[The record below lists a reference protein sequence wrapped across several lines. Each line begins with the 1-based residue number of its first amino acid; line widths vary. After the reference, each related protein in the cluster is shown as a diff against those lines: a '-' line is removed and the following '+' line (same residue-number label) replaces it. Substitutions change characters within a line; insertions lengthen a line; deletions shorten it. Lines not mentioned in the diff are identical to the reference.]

1 MKKINLMNSS
11 SKEPR
16 HLGFDAAVRRREDDF
31 LNRWPL
37 AKEIYGIAITGP
49 QDWSVR
55 VGIYGE
61 WGTGKTSV
69 LEFISEMAKQDGQIL
84 VRFNPWEHSTKDSL
98 WRSFVLTVFKEPA
111 LAKRP

>member
-16 HLGFDAAVRRREDDF
+16 HLGFDVAVRRREDDF

-49 QDWSVR
+49 QDWSGR
-55 VGIYGE
+55 VGFMVNGE
-61 WGTGKTSV
+61 
-69 LEFISEMAKQDGQIL
+69 
-84 VRFNPWEHSTKDSL
+84 
-98 WRSFVLTVFKEPA
+98 
-111 LAKRP
+111 LAKLLSLNSSARWLSRTGRLL